1 MSFPTYPAYKDSGV
15 KWLSDVPE
23 HWHVR
28 RNKQVFRLVSVQVGN
43 KSADFQLL
51 SLTLRGVIPRD
62 MESGKGKFP
71 AEFDT
76 YQVVEP
82 GDIVFCLFDIDE
94 TPRTVGIS
102 SNFGMITGA
111 YTVAKTLPVADPRFI
126 YYYYFSIDLRKGLR
140 PFYTGLR
147 KVVRPETFLNIE
159 LPLPPLSEQANICN
173 FLDHE
178 TARID
183 ALIEEQQ
190 RLIEL
195 LKEKRQAVISHAVTK
210 GLDPTVP
217 MKDSGVEWLGEVPA
231 HWDFGS
237 FRRAIK
243 SVSNGTTADQVD
255 EDANAIAVSRIETIS
270 TGEINFEKVGYV
282 KPEDAASRFILKCGD
297 ILFSHINSLSMIGNV
312 ALYRGSRPLL
322 HGMNLLRIQ
331 PASGVMGEWIFY
343 WLKSKNIRQE
353 VESRAKPAI
362 NQASISTDS
371 VRSLPVLI
379 PPESEQ
385 IQIVRHLDCVVAR
398 IDTLTQETVDLVALL
413 QERRS
418 ALISAAVTG
427 KIDVRGWQPPASTQT
442 PEFEVAE
449 AH

>member
-23 HWHVR
+23 HWVVR

-82 GDIVFCLFDIDE
+82 DDIVFCLFDIDE

-102 SNFGMITGA
+102 SDFGMITGA
-111 YTVAKTLPVADPRFI
+111 YTVAKTLPAADPRFI

-159 LPLPPLSEQANICN
+159 LPLPPLSEQATICN

-178 TARID
+178 TTRID

-231 HWDFGS
+231 HWGVAAVKRYCDVRDGTHSTPEYVERSEFS
-237 FRRAIK
+237 FPLVTSKDI
-243 SVSNGTTADQVD
+243 SSEGISLIDTSHISADD
-255 EDANAIAVSRIETIS
+255 HHEISKRSRVA
-270 TGEINFEKVGYV
+270 K
-282 KPEDAASRFILKCGD
+282 GD
-297 ILFSHINSLSMIGNV
+297 ILMPMIGTIGGAVVVNLDEQFSIKNIALFKKGAFSSSWLAYLLDSDV
-312 ALYRGSRPLL
+312 ALVQFELNKSGGVQGFVSLGTLR
-322 HGMNLLRIQ
+322 NL
-331 PASGVMGEWIFY
+331 IFPIPS
-343 WLKSKNIRQE
+343 LEEQE
-353 VESRAKPAI
+353 S
-362 NQASISTDS
+362 
-371 VRSLPVLI
+371 
-379 PPESEQ
+379 
-385 IQIVRHLDCVVAR
+385 IVRFLNERMIELDQLITESFKS
-398 IDTLTQETVDLVALL
+398 IDLML
-413 QERRS
+413 ERRS

-427 KIDVRGWQPPASTQT
+427 KIDVRGWQPPASIQA
-442 PEFEVAE
+442 PKLEVAE
-449 AH
+449 AS